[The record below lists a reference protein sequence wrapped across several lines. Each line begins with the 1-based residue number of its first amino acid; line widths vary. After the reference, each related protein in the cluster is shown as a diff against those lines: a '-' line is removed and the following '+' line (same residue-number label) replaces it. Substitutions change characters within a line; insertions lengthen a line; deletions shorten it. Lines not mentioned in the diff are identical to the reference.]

1 MILLFVASI
10 VAVALILY
18 FGKRLKPKARVAL
31 VVLALLL
38 VNLPTIVF
46 LVVGDKPLPGVRTVT
61 QEELQEA
68 ARQ

>member
-10 VAVALILY
+10 VAVALILF
-18 FGKRLKPKARVAL
+18 FGKKLKPKMRVAL

-46 LVVGDKPLPGVRTVT
+46 LVVGDKRVRPRHDVASRSM
-61 QEELQEA
+61 L
-68 ARQ
+68 

>member
-10 VAVALILY
+10 VSVALILY
-18 FGKRLKPKARVAL
+18 FGERLKPKVRVAL

-46 LVVGDKPLPGVRTVT
+46 LVVGDKPLPGARTVT
-61 QEELQEA
+61 QEELQKA
-68 ARQ
+68 AKQ

>member
-1 MILLFVASI
+1 MILQFVGSI
-10 VAVALILY
+10 VTAALILY
-18 FGKRLKPKARVAL
+18 FGKRLKAKLRIAL

-46 LVVGDKPLPGVRTVT
+46 LVVGDKPLPGARTVT

-68 ARQ
+68 GKQ

>member
-10 VAVALILY
+10 VAVALILF
-18 FGKRLKPKARVAL
+18 FGKKLKPKMRVAL

-46 LVVGDKPLPGVRTVT
+46 LVVGDKPLPGARTVT
-61 QEELQEA
+61 QEELQGA
-68 ARQ
+68 AKQ

>member
-18 FGKRLKPKARVAL
+18 FGKRLKPKVRVAL

-38 VNLPTIVF
+38 VNLPAIVF
-46 LVVGDKPLPGVRTVT
+46 LVVGDKPLPGARTVT

-68 ARQ
+68 AKQ